1 MGNKWNKKKL
11 GWQESYYK
19 TRAWKLIESSDYHEI
34 DWNPLGPDDDP
45 SDAKLTLITLDP
57 DNPQD
62 FFFSNP
68 LESWKEIYDLL
79 TSPET
84 FLIRLYFGSKERWM
98 PESKRFTDRQIKKM
112 DKIIAK
118 KNKKRRKDNP
128 YSITPKEKLH
138 ITDPIRLSKG
148 QTAIDPK
155 TAVCLTARQF
165 ASWTGNYITQEEK

>member
-1 MGNKWNKKKL
+1 
-11 GWQESYYK
+11 
-19 TRAWKLIESSDYHEI
+19 
-34 DWNPLGPDDDP
+34 
-45 SDAKLTLITLDP
+45 
-57 DNPQD
+57 
-62 FFFSNP
+62 
-68 LESWKEIYDLL
+68 
-79 TSPET
+79 
-84 FLIRLYFGSKERWM
+84 
-98 PESKRFTDRQIKKM
+98 M